1 MSKKIKGAKS
11 TVKLNIKKVDAPQL
25 ITVSFC
31 YLSKNK
37 TRNFGFFGSKNIRQ
51 KADAFEQMLSFLQR
65 LTLKTRADIAE
76 IAKDRDCGFEM
87 LDNEIVNCTP
97 NGYQFSENDK
107 VTVFRFG
114 DNGNGGNYRLLGFFE
129 NNSPVLYI
137 IGFDFDYSAY
147 QHD

>member
-76 IAKDRDCGFEM
+76 IAKDRENAD
-87 LDNEIVNCTP
+87 VNGAANILKKSRVVSLEELYCRGELSTP
-97 NGYQFSENDK
+97 IRIS
-107 VTVFRFG
+107 V
-114 DNGNGGNYRLLGFFE
+114 
-129 NNSPVLYI
+129 
-137 IGFDFDYSAY
+137 A
-147 QHD
+147 